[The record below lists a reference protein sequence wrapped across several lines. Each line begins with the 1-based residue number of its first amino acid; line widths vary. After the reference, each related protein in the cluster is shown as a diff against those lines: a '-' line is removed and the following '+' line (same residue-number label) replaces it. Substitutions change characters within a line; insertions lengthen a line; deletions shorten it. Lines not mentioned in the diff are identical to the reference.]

1 MTPEEM
7 SERLWPGKPAST
19 ARSNRRRSTEGPP
32 TRDSIQDSQFLILN
46 SQLSPAR
53 TSRLSAGW
61 LAFAGLLLLVCAAC
75 HPAFGAGTVAACSE
89 QALLAAL
96 QGGGDVVFTQD
107 CGITLTAPI
116 GIDLDTTI
124 DAGTNTVTVT
134 GNNNIRL
141 FNVSSGVRFT
151 LSNLTITGGLAANG
165 GAIHISQNATVLLT
179 NCTVAG
185 NAAVGDNGLAG
196 ATGGNSSYGNGGD
209 GQNGASGT
217 PGLGGAIYNLGG
229 LTLLKCMFATNSATG
244 GSGGSGGNGGNG
256 LLNAGNGGSGGSG
269 GLGAGGAVWNGGS
282 LTAMDCTFSNN
293 FVIGGDGAA
302 GGNSGTGAFAGLT
315 GIGGAGA
322 TGAGGALFSGKQ
334 AVVSDCTFDSNSG
347 SGGNSA
353 VGGTEPSGN
362 GSTGQ
367 TGGVALGGAI
377 AFSDS
382 AAITNCTFYNDW
394 VQGGTGGKGGN
405 GSMNAGDGG
414 NGGDSYGGGA
424 YANGQIAIINSTF
437 SSCGAADS
445 TNGVAGAGT
454 FPASDG
460 NRGAG
465 HGGAMANGGGGLVLI
480 NSILNASWSGGNLYG
495 PLINSGYNISSD
507 ATGSLGGHSRQ
518 DANPK
523 LGALAD
529 NGGPTQT
536 MLPLAGSPAID
547 AGENAAAPHSD
558 QRHLPRPAPGN
569 SHPDLG
575 AAEVQPASP
584 PSLDI
589 ALPAAP
595 ALTNVLGLT
604 FLSQIGSKYVL
615 QFKPTLEDTNWAFL
629 STNTGTGGPLTN
641 QASLTNSSGFYRLWI
656 R

>member
-1 MTPEEM
+1 MDVSKSNSKSRSRTAL
-7 SERLWPGKPAST
+7 RAFVALW
-19 ARSNRRRSTEGPP
+19 
-32 TRDSIQDSQFLILN
+32 L
-46 SQLSPAR
+46 
-53 TSRLSAGW
+53 
-61 LAFAGLLLLVCAAC
+61 LACGAVL
-75 HPAFGAGTVAACSE
+75 PAFGAGTVSACSE
-89 QALLAAL
+89 EALLAAL
-96 QGGGDVVFTQD
+96 QGGGDVIFTQD

-124 DAGTNTVTVT
+124 DAGTNTVTLT
-134 GNNNIRL
+134 GNNQIRL
-141 FNVSSGVRFT
+141 LKVSPGVHVR
-151 LSNLTITGGLAANG
+151 LSHLILTGGLATNG
-165 GAIHISQNATVLLT
+165 GAMFVAQNATALLT
-179 NCTVAG
+179 NCAVVG
-185 NAAVGDNGLAG
+185 NAAVGGNGVAG
-196 ATGGNSSYGNGGD
+196 AAGSDSSYGNAGSGE
-209 GQNGASGT
+209 NGSAGN
-217 PGLGGAIYNLGG
+217 PGLGGGIYNLGS
-229 LTLLKCMFATNSATG
+229 LTLLHCTFATNSASG
-244 GSGGSGGNGGNG
+244 GAGGAGGSGGNGA
-256 LLNAGNGGSGGSG
+256 LDAGNGGSGGSG

-322 TGAGGALFSGKQ
+322 PGAGGALFGHKQ
-334 AVVSDCTFDSNSG
+334 AVISNCTFDSNSG

-377 AFSDS
+377 AFSGS
-382 AAITNCTFYNDW
+382 AAMTNCTFYNDW
-394 VQGGTGGKGGN
+394 VQGGTGGNGGN
-405 GSMNAGDGG
+405 GSINAGDGG

-424 YANGQIAIINSTF
+424 YANGQVAAINCTF

-445 TNGVAGAGT
+445 TNGVAGSGT

-465 HGGAMANGGGGLVLI
+465 HGGAIANGGGALVLI

-495 PLINSGYNISSD
+495 PLFDSGYNVSSD
-507 ATGSLGGHSRQ
+507 ASGSLGGHSKPGV
-518 DANPK
+518 NPK

-536 MLPLAGSPAID
+536 MLPRAGSPAINSGD
-547 AGENAAAPHSD
+547 NAAAPHSD

-569 SHPDLG
+569 SHPDIG
-575 AAEVQPASP
+575 AAEVQPPS

-589 ALPAAP
+589 ALPATP
-595 ALTNVLGLT
+595 ALTNVLGIT
-604 FLSQIGSKYVL
+604 FHSQNGSKYVL
-615 QFKPTLEDTNWAFL
+615 QFKPTLEDTNWLLL

-641 QASLTNSSGFYRLWI
+641 QLPITNSSGFYRLWI
-656 R
+656 K